1 MSRRD
6 PEDLAGGFLNT
17 AWSCGGRADCGD
29 DDGRPQGC
37 LSDVVHWRYGQRG
50 EGSGDGERCPAT
62 QGNRLVQPRALCA
75 RFGNPVI
82 QILN

>member
-50 EGSGDGERCPAT
+50 RDQVTARGARRRRAIASSSH
-62 QGNRLVQPRALCA
+62 VPRARGLA
-75 RFGNPVI
+75 
-82 QILN
+82 ILLSKS